1 MYKCCRWCNNFSDG
15 KCFSKS
21 VLSNTEIEI
30 TKLDEEGLIYEAL
43 REAYTVDSCL
53 KLESVYEYAKEL
65 KISQIKAKKLIG
77 YIIEQIKDNEILWS
91 LNDSICNTLENN
103 IVPTAVIV
111 KNEHEFVCSEFK

>member
-65 KISQIKAKKLIG
+65 KISQIKAKKLIE

-103 IVPTAVIV
+103 IVPTSVIIS
-111 KNEHEFVCSEFK
+111 NEHEFVCSEFK

>member
-65 KISQIKAKKLIG
+65 KISQIKAKKLIE

-91 LNDSICNTLENN
+91 LNDSICNTLEND
-103 IVPTAVIV
+103 IVPSAVIV
-111 KNEHEFVCSEFK
+111 SNEHEFVCSEFK

>member
-1 MYKCCRWCNNFSDG
+1 M
-15 KCFSKS
+15 
-21 VLSNTEIEI
+21 LSNTEIEI